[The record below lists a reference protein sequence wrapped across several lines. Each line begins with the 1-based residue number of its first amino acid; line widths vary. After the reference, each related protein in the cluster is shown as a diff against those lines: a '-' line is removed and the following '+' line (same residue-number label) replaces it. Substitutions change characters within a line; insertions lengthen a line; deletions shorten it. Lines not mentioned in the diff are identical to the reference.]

1 MVYVWPFSIVG
12 RNYYRLRWSAPFYQ
26 LINRGSRRLFHLAPQ
41 ALNPLGIE
49 AVRSLATEGIFRTS
63 IEVLMEDPEVFHHLC
78 RDAQGLL
85 ARPDI
90 QDKIQQRRNV
100 EDEKWYVV
108 RAFGHRMK
116 HQPIPISFARFFL
129 HPHLLGIAS
138 TYLGLQARLNYID
151 VWHNIP
157 VRGEESSVTSEFW
170 HRDHE
175 DKRIIKVF
183 LLLTDVD
190 DSMGP
195 FTYIKRSQEGGEL
208 GSLFPAIPPIGRYP
222 KQDILEQMIKDT
234 PLPVVSCV
242 GPAGSLI
249 LSDTSGLHRGGRSL
263 TKPRT
268 VLVGFY
274 TSNAG
279 LDAGRYSLPDSIK
292 LEGLSAAAKFAL
304 YS

>member
-1 MVYVWPFSIVG
+1 M
-12 RNYYRLRWSAPFYQ
+12 
-26 LINRGSRRLFHLAPQ
+26 
-41 ALNPLGIE
+41 LNPLGIE
-49 AVRSLATEGIFRTS
+49 AVRSLETEGIFRTS
-63 IEVLMEDPEVFHHLC
+63 IKALMDDSRLFDDLR
-78 RDAQGLL
+78 RDAQKLL
-85 ARPDI
+85 ARPDL
-90 QDKIQQRRNV
+90 QHKIQQRCNS

-108 RAFGHRMK
+108 RAFGHCVK
-116 HQPIPISFARFFL
+116 QQPIPASFARLFL
-129 HPHLLGIAS
+129 HPYILGISS
-138 TYLGLQARLNYID
+138 TYLGLQVRLNYID

-157 VRGEESSVTSEFW
+157 VESEEPSITSEFW

-175 DKRIIKVF
+175 DKRTIKVF

-195 FTYIKRSQEGGEL
+195 FTYIKRSQKGGEL
-208 GSLFPAIPPIGRYP
+208 GNLFPAIPPIGRYP
-222 KQDILEQMIKDT
+222 KQDILERMINDT

-279 LDAGRYSLPDSIK
+279 LDSSRYSLPDSVK
-292 LEGLSAAAKFAL
+292 QEELSPGAKFAL